1 MAFTPQL
8 VIPKAGDPYYNTI
21 KSGGFNPC
29 ILGNNDRGQRV
40 KGLNVLPNCVSYATG
55 RFNQIYHEIMG
66 GSGCEYLGNT
76 NACNFVTQARK
87 QGLQI
92 ATRPVVGGCM
102 VWSGGTGGYGHV
114 AIVEL
119 DLGNRFLTS
128 ESEYYGKAFTIY
140 QRFGDNWR
148 SGCYWMGSS
157 YTYLGCIKN
166 PAVKPEEKDM
176 TKAETEQ
183 LVRDMFPQLM
193 AEYLEKL
200 AQEPADLWAEP
211 AIEYCQRYGLMIG
224 DPDGKFRPQSPIKRE
239 EMASIL
245 KGLITGKE

>member
-1 MAFTPQL
+1 MANKFTPQL

-21 KSGGFNPC
+21 KSGGYNPC
-29 ILGNNDRGQRV
+29 ILGNNDHGQRV

-76 NACNFVTQARK
+76 NACNFVTRARK

-114 AIVEL
+114 AIVEM

-128 ESEYYGKAFTIY
+128 ESEYYGKPFVTY
-140 QRFGDNWR
+140 QRFGEDWR
-148 SGCYWMGSS
+148 GGCYWMGRG
-157 YTYLGCIKN
+157 YKFLGCIVN
-166 PAVKPEEKDM
+166 PALQEKDEDDM
-176 TKAETEQ
+176 TKEERYAEW
-183 LVRDMFPQLM
+183 
-193 AEYLEKL
+193 LEFNARHEKEL
-200 AQEPADLWAEP
+200 AQKPADEWAEP
-211 AIEYCQRYGLMIG
+211 AIERVKKSGLMVG
-224 DPDGKFRPQSPIKRE
+224 DPDGNFRPQSKIKRE
-239 EMASIL
+239 EAAVIL
-245 KGLITGKE
+245 ANMLPDA

>member
-1 MAFTPQL
+1 MPEYKPLL

-29 ILGNNDRGQRV
+29 ILGNNDKGQRV

-76 NACNFVTQARK
+76 NACNFVTRARK

-114 AIVEL
+114 AIVEM

-128 ESEYYGKAFTIY
+128 ESEYYGKPFVTY
-140 QRFGDNWR
+140 QRFGEDWR
-148 SGCYWMGSS
+148 GGCYWMGRS
-157 YTYLGCIKN
+157 YKFLGCIVN
-166 PAVKPEEKDM
+166 PALQEKDEDDM
-176 TKAETEQ
+176 TKEERYAEW
-183 LVRDMFPQLM
+183 
-193 AEYLEKL
+193 LEFNERHEKEL
-200 AQEPADLWAEP
+200 AQEPADEWTEQ
-211 AIEYCQRYGLMIG
+211 AIERVKKSGLMVG
-224 DPDGKFRPQSPIKRE
+224 DPSGNFRPQSKIKRE
-239 EMASIL
+239 EAAVIL
-245 KGLITGKE
+245 ANMLPDA

>member
-8 VIPKAGDPYYNTI
+8 VIPKSGDPYYNTI
-21 KSGGFNPC
+21 KSGGYNPC

-55 RFNQIYHEIMG
+55 RFAAIIGAPE
-66 GSGCEYLGNT
+66 CKYLGNT
-76 NACNFVTQARK
+76 NACNFVALARK

-128 ESEYYGKAFTIY
+128 ESEYYGKPFVTY
-140 QRFGDNWR
+140 QRFGEDWR
-148 SGCYWMGSS
+148 GGCYWMGRS
-157 YTYLGCIKN
+157 YKFLGCIVN
-166 PAVKPEEKDM
+166 PALQEKDEDDM
-176 TKAETEQ
+176 TKEERYAEW
-183 LVRDMFPQLM
+183 
-193 AEYLEKL
+193 LEFNAQHEKEL
-200 AQEPADLWAEP
+200 AQKPADEWAEQ
-211 AIEYCQRYGLMIG
+211 AIERVKKSGLMVG
-224 DPDGKFRPQSPIKRE
+224 DPDGNFRPQSKIKRE
-239 EMASIL
+239 EVALIL
-245 KGLITGKE
+245 DNMLPDA

>member
-1 MAFTPQL
+1 MADKFTPQL

-128 ESEYYGKAFTIY
+128 ESEYYGKPFVTY
-140 QRFGDNWR
+140 QRFGEDWR
-148 SGCYWMGSS
+148 GGCYWMGRS
-157 YTYLGCIKN
+157 YKFLGCIVN
-166 PAVKPEEKDM
+166 PALQEKDEDDM
-176 TKAETEQ
+176 TKEERYAEW
-183 LVRDMFPQLM
+183 
-193 AEYLEKL
+193 LEFNARHEKEL
-200 AQEPADLWAEP
+200 AQKPADEWAAP
-211 AIEYCQRYGLMIG
+211 AVERVKKSGLMGG
-224 DPDGKFRPQSPIKRE
+224 DPDGNFRPQSKIKRE
-239 EMASIL
+239 EVAQIL
-245 KGLITGKE
+245 NNMLPDA